1 VCIFS
6 IAHLSD
12 AERMSFVALLLS
24 QVIGWMRTQSGT
36 GSLRAVLY
44 MDEVFGFLP
53 PVAVPPS
60 KPPLLT
66 LLKQARAFGLGV
78 VLATQNPVDLDYKA
92 LSNAGTWFI
101 GRLQTERDKARLL
114 DGLEGASASG
124 DSNFDRNSVDKMV
137 SGLGSRVFLMNN
149 THDDAPEVF
158 QTRWAMSY
166 LRGPLTRNQIKALMD
181 PVRAQFASTPQAP
194 QPQAPSVSP
203 APSVVTPGAE
213 RPAPA
218 GPGTLAEGIP
228 QYFIPVLSGRPA
240 NARLVYRPSLLG
252 AAEMAFTDAKA
263 KVDTTK
269 EVSYLTPITDEAV
282 PVDWDAATEV
292 GVPASRLEKQ
302 AGEGADYQPI
312 PTAATKAKSY
322 TAWSKAFTTWLY
334 TREKLELFRSP
345 SQGMVSQPGESDR
358 DFRIRLQQSSREQ
371 RDATVDKLRQKYAPR
386 IAALQERLRKAQ
398 QAVAREEEQAKQQ
411 KVQTAISFG
420 STLLG
425 AFVGRKALSASTL
438 GRATTAARGVSRSA
452 REAEDVGRAKDSAE
466 VIEAQLAELEAAF
479 KAETDGL
486 QRSADPQFE
495 TLETITI
502 KPKKTH
508 IAVQLVALTW
518 APFWVDAQGAAS
530 PAWT

>member
-1 VCIFS
+1 
-6 IAHLSD
+6 
-12 AERMSFVALLLS
+12 
-24 QVIGWMRTQSGT
+24 
-36 GSLRAVLY
+36 
-44 MDEVFGFLP
+44 
-53 PVAVPPS
+53 
-60 KPPLLT
+60 
-66 LLKQARAFGLGV
+66 
-78 VLATQNPVDLDYKA
+78 
-92 LSNAGTWFI
+92 
-101 GRLQTERDKARLL
+101 
-114 DGLEGASASG
+114 
-124 DSNFDRNSVDKMV
+124 
-137 SGLGSRVFLMNN
+137 
-149 THDDAPEVF
+149 
-158 QTRWAMSY
+158 
-166 LRGPLTRNQIKALMD
+166 
-181 PVRAQFASTPQAP
+181 
-194 QPQAPSVSP
+194 
-203 APSVVTPGAE
+203 
-213 RPAPA
+213 
-218 GPGTLAEGIP
+218 
-228 QYFIPVLSGRPA
+228 
-240 NARLVYRPSLLG
+240 
-252 AAEMAFTDAKA
+252 MAFTDAKA